1 MCQSYLLEDLPIIK
15 HNNKLGWKL
24 DMIKLVEVTV
34 SFGGEPILDKASW
47 MLGDHDHVGLVGENG
62 SGKTTLLKVLAR
74 DLEPERGETELPR
87 GFAVGYLPQQD
98 IVHQG
103 NTLDQEMRKALA
115 PILGLEQESKEIER
129 RLGDASL
136 PHDEQ
141 EKLIIRMTTLMDQFR
156 MRGGYELEPKIG
168 RVLNGLGFRESDRNK
183 PVESFSG
190 GWQMRIALAKLLLSE
205 PQILLLDEPTNHLDL
220 DARNWLEGFLKEYP
234 YSYLIVSHDRYFL
247 DVTID
252 KILEV
257 EAGKLTEFYGN
268 YSYYLEE
275 KERRVDAATRAYEKQ
290 QEEIQRIKAFITKYR
305 ADKKRAGQTGDREK
319 RLERMVILDPPRASK
334 PVHFK
339 FPDPPRGPYEM
350 LVLKN
355 AAARYGDYS
364 VFENVDLMLLR
375 GEKMAIVG
383 PNGAGKSTLME
394 ILSGR
399 KNVAAG
405 NCKLGDNVALAYF
418 GQDAGEDLDPADTVY
433 DSVGKNAPF
442 DMVPRLRN
450 LLGAFLFSGD
460 DIYKKVSV
468 LSGGEK
474 SRLALAKL
482 LLKPA
487 NLLLLDEPTNHLDL
501 RAKEVLMEAFRDFK
515 GTLVFVAHDRYFME
529 DLPVRILEVIDHKI
543 TSYSGDYTD
552 YLFAKEREAK
562 LAASSGNQP
571 APVPAAVKKEEK
583 KPEKILEKDERIRQ
597 REQDKA
603 RARMEQKRKNRLEE
617 LEKLIANAEKDLK
630 QIEEDMFSPK
640 NAANYARIMELTL
653 AKKDMEQKLDSFYAE
668 WDKLQDEIEQA
679 QAQANYKLIK
689 KADPAK

>member
-1 MCQSYLLEDLPIIK
+1 
-15 HNNKLGWKL
+15 
-24 DMIKLVEVTV
+24 MIKLVDVTV
-34 SFGGEPILDKASW
+34 SFGGEPILDQVSW
-47 MLGDHDHVGLVGENG
+47 MLGDQDRVGLVGENG
-62 SGKTTLLKVLAR
+62 SGKSTLLKVLAKE
-74 DLEPERGETELPR
+74 LEPERGETELPR
-87 GFAVGYLPQQD
+87 GFNIGYLPQQG

-115 PILGLEQESKEIER
+115 SILDLEQESKEIEHK
-129 RLGDASL
+129 LSDTAL

-141 EKLIIRMTTLMDQFR
+141 ARLINRMTVLMDQFR

-168 RVLNGLGFRESDRNK
+168 RVLNGLGFKESDREK

-190 GWQMRIALAKLLLSE
+190 GWQMRIALAKLLISE

-220 DARNWLEGFLKEYP
+220 DARNWLEEFLKAYP

-247 DVTID
+247 DVSID

-257 EAGKLTEFYGN
+257 EGGKLTEFYGN

-275 KERRVDAATRAYEKQ
+275 KERRVDAATKAYEKQ
-290 QEEIQRIKAFITKYR
+290 QDEIAKSKAFIFKYR
-305 ADKKRAGQTGDREK
+305 ADKKRAGQTSDREK
-319 RLERMVILDPPRASK
+319 RLERMVILDPPRATK

-350 LVLKN
+350 MVLKDI
-355 AAARYGDYS
+355 AARYDDYT
-364 VFENVDLMLLR
+364 VFQNIDLMLLR
-375 GEKMAIVG
+375 GEKVAIVG

-399 KNVAAG
+399 KNVAEG

-433 DSVGKNAPF
+433 DAVAKDAPF
-442 DMVPRLRN
+442 DVVPRLRN

-501 RAKEVLMEAFRDFK
+501 RAKEVLMNAFRDFS

-529 DLPVRILEVIDHKI
+529 DLPVRILEVNDHKI

-552 YLFAKEREAK
+552 YLFAKEREAGQTASRVAQPV
-562 LAASSGNQP
+562 AAEP
-571 APVPAAVKKEEK
+571 VKKVEP
-583 KPEKILEKDERIRQ
+583 KPGKIFEKDERIRQ
-597 REQDKA
+597 REQDKMRQ
-603 RARMEQKRKNRLEE
+603 RAEQRRKKRLEE
-617 LEKLIANAEKDLK
+617 LERLIAQAEQDLKLIES
-630 QIEEDMFSPK
+630 DMFSPK
-640 NAANYARIMELTL
+640 NATNYAKIMELTL
-653 AKKDMEQKLDSFYAE
+653 AKKDMEQKLDSFLTE
-668 WDKLQDEIEQA
+668 WDRLQDEIENA

-689 KADPAK
+689 KETKP